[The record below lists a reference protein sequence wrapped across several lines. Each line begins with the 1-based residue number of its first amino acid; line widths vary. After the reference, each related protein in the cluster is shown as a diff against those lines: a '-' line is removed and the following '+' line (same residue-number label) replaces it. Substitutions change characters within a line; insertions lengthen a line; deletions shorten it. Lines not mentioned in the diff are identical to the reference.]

1 MIKRA
6 VYDIRIDDYR
16 YDLPDHRIAIHPLEE
31 RDLSK
36 LLIYREGNIETSIY
50 RSLRSFLPSG
60 SLLVMNNTKV
70 VEARLL
76 FEKSTGGVIEVFCL
90 EPAGNQPVENGLT
103 ATGKVRWNCMVGGI
117 SKWKQPV
124 LSQEITVNNQT
135 ISLHARI
142 TERHS
147 DIFEIEFEWNPE
159 DINFSQIL
167 ASAGHI
173 PLPPYLRRKAEA
185 SDKLRYQT
193 VYASK
198 EGSVA
203 APTAGLHFTDSL
215 LDDLKKGGIDIT
227 YVSLHVGAGTFLP
240 VKAETMAGHTMH
252 REWVCISMPFL
263 KNLIEHA
270 DQPVIAVGTTSLRT
284 LESVYWMGVKT
295 ILAPDIDSASIEVS
309 QWDPYE
315 IEADYI
321 SKKDAIVSLIKW
333 MERRSLEE
341 LVCTTQLMIAPGYGI
356 KMIDGLIT
364 NFHQPGSTLLL
375 LVAACIGEDWRKVYQ
390 YALDNS
396 YRFLSYGDGSLLW
409 CVKRS

>member
-1 MIKRA
+1 
-6 VYDIRIDDYR
+6 
-16 YDLPDHRIAIHPLEE
+16 
-31 RDLSK
+31 
-36 LLIYREGNIETSIY
+36 
-50 RSLRSFLPSG
+50 
-60 SLLVMNNTKV
+60 MNNTKV

-103 ATGKVRWNCMVGGI
+103 AKGKVRWNCMVGGI
-117 SKWKQPV
+117 SKWKQPI
-124 LSQEITVNNQT
+124 LSKEITVNNKT

-167 ASAGHI
+167 SSAGHI

-198 EGSVA
+198 AGSVA

-215 LDDLKKGGIDIT
+215 LDDLKKGGIDIA

-252 REWVCISMPFL
+252 REWICISAPFL
-263 KNLIEHA
+263 KKLIDHA
-270 DQPVIAVGTTSLRT
+270 NQPVVAVGTTSLRT
-284 LESVYWMGVKT
+284 LETLYWMGVKSK
-295 ILAPDIDSASIEVS
+295 LAPEADATSLEVS

-315 IEADYI
+315 IEANDI
-321 SKKDAIVSLIKW
+321 TKKEALEALMKW
-333 MERRSLEE
+333 MEGKRLEE
-341 LVCTTQLMIAPGYGI
+341 LVCTTQLMIAPGYRI
-356 KMIDGLIT
+356 RMIDGLIT

-375 LVAACIGEDWRKVYQ
+375 LVAACIGEDWHEVYQ
-390 YALDNS
+390 YALDND

-409 CVKRS
+409 CV

>member
-1 MIKRA
+1 MKKD
-6 VYDIRIDDYR
+6 VYAIRIDDYR

-36 LLIYREGNIETSIY
+36 LLVYREGAIESTAY
-50 RSLRSFLPSG
+50 KSLLSHLPSG
-60 SLLVMNNTKV
+60 SLLVMNDTKV

-76 FEKSTGGVIEVFCL
+76 FEKSTGGVIEIFCL

-103 ATGKVRWNCMVGGI
+103 AKGKVRWNCMVGGI
-117 SKWKQPV
+117 AKWKQPV
-124 LSQEITVNNQT
+124 LTKEITIFGQSVLLQ
-135 ISLHARI
+135 ARI
-142 TERHS
+142 LERYT
-147 DIFEIEFEWNPE
+147 DIFEIEFEWNPH
-159 DINFSQIL
+159 DISFSQIL
-167 ASAGHI
+167 ATAGHI

-203 APTAGLHFTDSL
+203 APTAGLHFTGAL
-215 LDDLKKGGIDIT
+215 IEDLKNGGIEIE

-240 VKAETMAGHTMH
+240 VKSETMAGHSMH
-252 REWVCISMPFL
+252 REWICISVSML
-263 KNLIEHA
+263 KKLITHA

-284 LESVYWMGVKT
+284 LETLYWMGIKSRLT
-295 ILAPDIDSASIEVS
+295 PEADAASIEVS

-315 IEADYI
+315 IEAKEI
-321 SKKDAIVSLIKW
+321 TKKEALEALLQW
-333 MERRSLEE
+333 MERKHQNE
-341 LVCTTQLMIAPGYGI
+341 LVCTTQLMIAPGYRI
-356 KMIDGLIT
+356 RMIDGLIT

-375 LVAACIGEDWRKVYQ
+375 LVAACIGDDWREVYK
-390 YALDNS
+390 YALDND